1 MMKLETLNQMSDSE
15 FTDTLGAIY
24 EHSPWVAEAVAAK
37 RPFASVSELAGAMKD
52 VVNQSDDKTHFT
64 LLRAH
69 PEFAGKAAMSGELTD
84 ASAREQGSL
93 SLNNLPS
100 DQHQRM
106 QEFNRRFMQKFGFPG
121 IVAVRMQKSV
131 EGIFAL
137 LEQRLQNS
145 PEQEIPAAIEQVH
158 LIADCRLQDLIED

>member
-1 MMKLETLNQMSDSE
+1 MMKLETLNQMSDGE
-15 FTDTLGAIY
+15 FTDVLGSIY
-24 EHSPWVAEAVAAK
+24 EHSPWVAEAVAVK
-37 RPFASVSELAGAMKD
+37 RPFASVDELADAMKE
-52 VVNQSDDKTHFT
+52 VINQSDDDTRIT

-84 ASAREQGSL
+84 ASTREQGSL

-100 DQHQRM
+100 DQHKRM
-106 QEFNRRFMQKFGFPG
+106 QEINRRFMQKFGFPG

-131 EGIFAL
+131 DGIFAL

-145 PEQEIPAAIEQVH
+145 PEQEVPAAIAQVH
-158 LIADCRLQDLIED
+158 LIAGCRLQDLIEG

>member
-37 RPFASVSELAGAMKD
+37 RPFASVSELAGTMKD
-52 VVNQSDDKTHFT
+52 VVNQSDDKTHIT

-131 EGIFAL
+131 EDIFAL

-145 PEQEIPAAIEQVH
+145 PEQEIPAAIAQVH
-158 LIADCRLQDLIED
+158 LIAGCRLQDLIEE